1 MAQMP
6 DSATC
11 AGPARFQRWKRSRE
25 LAGSLAVLDLF
36 CFGLVFIFLLLSI
49 TWTHTGKTGQWKG
62 VTDPSWPE
70 GLPEAL

>member
-11 AGPARFQRWKRSRE
+11 VRPARFQRRKRSRE
-25 LAGSLAVLDLF
+25 LAGSLAALDLF